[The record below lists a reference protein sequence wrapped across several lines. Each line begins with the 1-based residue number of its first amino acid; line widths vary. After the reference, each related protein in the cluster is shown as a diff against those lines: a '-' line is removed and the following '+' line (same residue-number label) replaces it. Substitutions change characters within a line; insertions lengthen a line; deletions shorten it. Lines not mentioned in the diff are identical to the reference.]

1 MQTVIE
7 NQGKIDTETLMRLAR
22 DKSVGSRTKLAD
34 IIGDLFFGA
43 TGTLSDA
50 EQSIMTDIL
59 RQLVQD
65 VEINVR
71 KHLAIQL
78 SNQSDAPHDL
88 VLALAND
95 DSEVAYPLLLKSRVL
110 RDQDLVAIIHHR
122 TLEHQLAVSMR
133 DSVSPVVSAALVE
146 TGEETVIKRLLEN
159 HNAEIACDTMAHVV
173 EQSRRLDSLQKPLVH
188 RSDLPAEL
196 AEKMYWWVSAA
207 LRSHIVENF
216 DVDQSDIDSAMEV
229 AVKTVIATQETED
242 SDMSATDRVA
252 RYLAESHDT
261 DGDLIIRLLRD
272 GEVTLFERVLAP
284 QTGLRRFEDHFFA
297 HGLVVDVD
305 LRDHVGNIADLRR
318 DVDDLAGDDV
328 DGLLVIDQRPRL
340 RVAHLEH
347 LRRRRLGRSQ
357 VRVKPLGQRPG
368 RDKSVAPHDRRTRD
382 RGGDDDKR
390 RPSDPDPRT
399 RLLRYRGQ
407 VRTRRYGPRLRGR
420 DRQVDTL
427 GHVGGRGFGPGVS
440 AAGAPHHP
448 TQIAEHGRVDEVAR
462 RA

>member
-1 MQTVIE
+1 MIE

-272 GEVTLFERVLAP
+272 GEVTVFERVLEH
-284 QTGLRRFEDHFFA
+284 QTGLRRK
-297 HGLVVDVD
+297 
-305 LRDHVGNIADLRR
+305 
-318 DVDDLAGDDV
+318 
-328 DGLLVIDQRPRL
+328 LLQ
-340 RVAHLEH
+340 
-347 LRRRRLGRSQ
+347 
-357 VRVKPLGQRPG
+357 
-368 RDKSVAPHDRRTRD
+368 
-382 RGGDDDKR
+382 
-390 RPSDPDPRT
+390 
-399 RLLRYRGQ
+399 RLLYEPGGEGLAIVCRAIGLEPGMFKE
-407 VRTRRYGPRLRGR
+407 VLTLTRRAR
-420 DRQVDTL
+420 
-427 GHVGGRGFGPGVS
+427 VGLD
-440 AAGAPHHP
+440 
-448 TQIAEHGRVDEVAR
+448 ENNVDECAFAALFYEQIEIGSAKLILSRWRRNPDYLDLLRQLETLPEIPARPVPRQRTVAKLVSHQR
-462 RA
+462 FS